1 MEKGAAQ
8 GMAAKMQMASAIAES
23 LGNMAYVEALRLQKK
38 PCYADDV
45 YLHLIY
51 KLKDKGV
58 RSL

>member
-1 MEKGAAQ
+1 MEKGAAHGLGAQ
-8 GMAAKMQMASAIAES
+8 MQMASAIAEFS
-23 LGNMAYVEALRLQKK
+23 GNMAYVEALRLQKK
-38 PCYADDV
+38 PCNADDV